1 MEGLLAGALDLLIVL
16 TLLTLVWQALN
27 SKDLFAAVVFFIA
40 HGLVMALAWV
50 RLQAPDIA
58 LAEAA
63 IGAGL
68 TGVLLLNAAG
78 QLGSETTAQWEGDA
92 HGAAGET
99 ERL

>member
-1 MEGLLAGALDLLIVL
+1 MIEALLDALIVV
-16 TLLTLVWQALN
+16 TLLSLAWQSLRAQ
-27 SKDLFAAVVFFIA
+27 DLFAAVVFFIA
-40 HGLVMALAWV
+40 YGLVMALAWL

-68 TGVLLLNAAG
+68 TGVLLMNAVG
-78 QLGSETTAQWEGDA
+78 QLGSETTREWKGGE

-99 ERL
+99 PRS